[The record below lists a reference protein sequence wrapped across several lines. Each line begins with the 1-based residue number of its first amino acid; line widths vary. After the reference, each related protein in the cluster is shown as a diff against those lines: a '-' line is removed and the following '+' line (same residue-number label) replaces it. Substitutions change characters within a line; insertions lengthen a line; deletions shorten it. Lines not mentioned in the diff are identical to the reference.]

1 MWGWFPVQLGVQ
13 LCTVHHLGCVIRLRL
28 HSKSHVL
35 RTVGVGGGGHVQHA
49 GSKLVSELH
58 NEVGDFQVF
67 RITLV
72 ILRQSLHPQ
81 GPFSS
86 CQVST

>member
-1 MWGWFPVQLGVQ
+1 MGLVPSGVQ
-13 LCTVHHLGCVIRLRL
+13 LYTVHHLGCVILLRL

-35 RTVGVGGGGHVQHA
+35 RTVGGGHVQHA

-86 CQVST
+86 WQVST